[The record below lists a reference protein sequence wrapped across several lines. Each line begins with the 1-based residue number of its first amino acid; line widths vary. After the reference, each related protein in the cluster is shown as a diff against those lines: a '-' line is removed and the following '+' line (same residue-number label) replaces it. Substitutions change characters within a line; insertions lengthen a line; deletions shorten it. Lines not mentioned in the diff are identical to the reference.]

1 VTGRESTGWES
12 AERES
17 LESPVDRC
25 LDDLFDRLAGTGAA
39 GRRALAEAE
48 DHLRSAVDD
57 GLARGLSRDVAQ
69 REAVARFGSTA
80 RVAGELRVAHRG
92 VAGWLRPAFVGCW
105 LAGGTGLVAVG
116 LSGLVAEVLGRV
128 YGAAFVS
135 GDAPGLTYTP
145 DRCADY
151 FEYFPHA
158 RDCADAAAL
167 HHWGEVVEGRVAV
180 GVLGAL
186 ALLVLWLVR
195 RGTTLGTPAWTPP
208 RGSVAL
214 PMTALFALAGVA
226 LSGLS
231 LMQLAFRDTGGIGAN
246 LSAGLVSV
254 AAAIVVVAWFLRIGR
269 HRATG

>member
-1 VTGRESTGWES
+1 MS
-12 AERES
+12 A
-17 LESPVDRC
+17 VDQC
-25 LDDLFDRLAGTGAA
+25 LDELFDRLAGTGAA

-48 DHLRSAVDD
+48 DHLRSAVAD
-57 GLARGLSRDVAQ
+57 GVARGLSQDEAE
-69 REAVARFGSTA
+69 REAVARFGSVA

-92 VAGWLRPAFVGCW
+92 IAGWLRPAFVGCW
-105 LAGGTGLVAVG
+105 IAGSTGLIAIG
-116 LSGLVAEVLGRV
+116 ISGLVAEVFGRL
-128 YGAAFVS
+128 YGAAFVA
-135 GDAPGLTYTP
+135 GDAPGVTYTA

-195 RGTTLGTPAWTPP
+195 RATALGTPAWTPP

-214 PMTALFALAGVA
+214 PMTALYGLVGLA

-231 LMQLAFRDTGGIGAN
+231 LMQLAVHDTHGVGAN
-246 LSAGLVSV
+246 LSAGVVSAGAAV
-254 AAAIVVVAWFLRIGR
+254 AVLAWFLGRGR
-269 HRATG
+269 HRTTVA